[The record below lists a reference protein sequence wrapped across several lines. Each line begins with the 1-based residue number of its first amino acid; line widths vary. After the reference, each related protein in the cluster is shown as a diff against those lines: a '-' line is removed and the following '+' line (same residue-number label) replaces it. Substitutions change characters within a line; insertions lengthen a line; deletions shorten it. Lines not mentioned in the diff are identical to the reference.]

1 MRIACVMAGGRGDM
15 DLLLHGFAMRAAA
28 RGLRLCGTVQ
38 VNSDCGAGRPCDMD
52 VQVLPDGPVIRISQ
66 NLGRG
71 ARGCRLDPEALERAV
86 AAAEARLSEGVDL
99 VIVNKFGKH
108 EAEGRGF
115 RALIAEAVNVVIHI
129 AGRGRKRHV
138 ETISRVV
145 GFDGAGYRLADALEA
160 TLPELPPVP
169 LTAAAAT
176 PSRCATGRRCRW
188 RPGSRTWSSGSWW
201 PTRSGTSPM
210 AGARRGPGRR
220 SSPCATR
227 RC

>member
-115 RALIAEAVNVVIHI
+115 RTAIAEALSADIPVL
-129 AGRGRKRHV
+129 
-138 ETISRVV
+138 V
-145 GFDGAGYRLADALEA
+145 GLNRLNADAFVQFSGGLAVELAPNLEDLA
-160 TLPELPPVP
+160 NWIVP
-169 LTAAAAT
+169 AARVKATAA
-176 PSRCATGRRCRW
+176 
-188 RPGSRTWSSGSWW
+188 
-201 PTRSGTSPM
+201 
-210 AGARRGPGRR
+210 
-220 SSPCATR
+220 
-227 RC
+227 